1 MSASLLGVRANL
13 EFVLSREKLYVED
26 LTRQWTSLLQ
36 EQWCKNDGDV
46 YLQEGVSG
54 HGVCVVEVRMRIR
67 QLLYG
72 GPESDETRD
81 QIQDAKRVHDET
93 RD

>member
-1 MSASLLGVRANL
+1 M
-13 EFVLSREKLYVED
+13 
-26 LTRQWTSLLQ
+26 
-36 EQWCKNDGDV
+36 
-46 YLQEGVSG
+46 SG